1 VLLVAGAVPFV
12 LVRLLPSI
20 GIGLAHDAQLEMAW
34 ATTCLVG
41 AAGAAAISAR
51 RYARLAVVTPLLV
64 LTGLT
69 AYRHAELA
77 RIVFAHLHNV
87 IAIVLWGLL
96 FRARKGARRAMLA
109 PLICAA
115 VGTVLLVAYALSS
128 PQLAACFPHAKS
140 TVTVDLTTDAVGK
153 DKFRIV
159 ASGLKPNTD
168 FTVFLIEKAG
178 APFGAVEYIGDFTT
192 DSYGKAANTFRLIVE
207 EAFAFNNE
215 TQIRK
220 ELNSVGFWFA
230 DPKDDNGCL
239 GAGSPVTQFDG
250 DASAG
255 VQMMNSG
262 VHKLP

>member
-1 VLLVAGAVPFV
+1 MFMFNTSRP
-12 LVRLLPSI
+12 RRRY
-20 GIGLAHDAQLEMAW
+20 
-34 ATTCLVG
+34 LVG
-41 AAGAAAISAR
+41 ATALAASALLGGTAYANAQPAASPTASPTASVAAAPASYNPPAQ
-51 RYARLAVVTPLLV
+51 AKLQLQT
-64 LTGLT
+64 
-69 AYRHAELA
+69 
-77 RIVFAHLHNV
+77 
-87 IAIVLWGLL
+87 
-96 FRARKGARRAMLA
+96 
-109 PLICAA
+109 
-115 VGTVLLVAYALSS
+115 SS

-153 DKFRIV
+153 DKFHIV

-192 DSYGKAANTFRLIVE
+192 DRYGKAANTFRLIVE

-215 TQIRK
+215 TQVRK

-230 DPKDDNGCL
+230 DPKDDDGCL
-239 GAGSPVTQFDG
+239 GAASPVTQFDG

-262 VHKLP
+262 ATLLP

>member
-1 VLLVAGAVPFV
+1 VK
-12 LVRLLPSI
+12 LP
-20 GIGLAHDAQLEMAW
+20 LQ
-34 ATTCLVG
+34 
-41 AAGAAAISAR
+41 
-51 RYARLAVVTPLLV
+51 P
-64 LTGLT
+64 
-69 AYRHAELA
+69 
-77 RIVFAHLHNV
+77 
-87 IAIVLWGLL
+87 
-96 FRARKGARRAMLA
+96 
-109 PLICAA
+109 
-115 VGTVLLVAYALSS
+115 SS

-153 DKFRIV
+153 DKFHLV

-215 TQIRK
+215 TQVRK

-230 DPKDDNGCL
+230 DPKDDDGCL
-239 GAGSPVTQFDG
+239 GAASPVTQFDG

-262 VHKLP
+262 ATLLP

>member
-1 VLLVAGAVPFV
+1 MSMFNTSRPP
-12 LVRLLPSI
+12 RRY
-20 GIGLAHDAQLEMAW
+20 
-34 ATTCLVG
+34 LVG
-41 AAGAAAISAR
+41 APALAASALLGGTAYANAQPAASPAASPAVSPTASVAAAPASNN
-51 RYARLAVVTPLLV
+51 P
-64 LTGLT
+64 
-69 AYRHAELA
+69 
-77 RIVFAHLHNV
+77 
-87 IAIVLWGLL
+87 
-96 FRARKGARRAMLA
+96 A
-109 PLICAA
+109 PVKLQLQ
-115 VGTVLLVAYALSS
+115 TSS

-153 DKFRIV
+153 DKFHLA

-215 TQIRK
+215 TQVRK

-230 DPKDDNGCL
+230 DPKDDDGCL
-239 GAGSPVTQFDG
+239 GAASPVTQFDG

-262 VHKLP
+262 ATLLP

>member
-1 VLLVAGAVPFV
+1 MLTNEPAASGRRAPTKEHRMSMFNTS
-12 LVRLLPSI
+12 RPRRRY
-20 GIGLAHDAQLEMAW
+20 
-34 ATTCLVG
+34 LVG
-41 AAGAAAISAR
+41 ATALAASALLGGTAYANAQPAAA
-51 RYARLAVVTPLLV
+51 P
-64 LTGLT
+64 T
-69 AYRHAELA
+69 ASVAA
-77 RIVFAHLHNV
+77 
-87 IAIVLWGLL
+87 
-96 FRARKGARRAMLA
+96 A
-109 PLICAA
+109 PASNNPAPVKLQLQ
-115 VGTVLLVAYALSS
+115 TSS

-153 DKFRIV
+153 DKFHIV

-192 DSYGKAANTFRLIVE
+192 DSYGKGANTFRLIVE

-215 TQIRK
+215 TQVRK

-230 DPKDDNGCL
+230 DPKDDDGCL
-239 GAGSPVTQFDG
+239 GAASPVTQFDG

-262 VHKLP
+262 ATLLP

>member
-1 VLLVAGAVPFV
+1 MSMFNTSRP
-12 LVRLLPSI
+12 RRRY
-20 GIGLAHDAQLEMAW
+20 
-34 ATTCLVG
+34 LVG
-41 AAGAAAISAR
+41 ATALAASALLGGTAYANAQPAASPTASPTDSVAAAPASNNPPPAR
-51 RYARLAVVTPLLV
+51 VKLPLQ
-64 LTGLT
+64 T
-69 AYRHAELA
+69 
-77 RIVFAHLHNV
+77 
-87 IAIVLWGLL
+87 
-96 FRARKGARRAMLA
+96 
-109 PLICAA
+109 
-115 VGTVLLVAYALSS
+115 SS

-153 DKFRIV
+153 DKFHIV

-192 DSYGKAANTFRLIVE
+192 DRYGKAANTFRLIVE

-215 TQIRK
+215 TQVRK

-230 DPKDDNGCL
+230 DPKDDDGCL
-239 GAGSPVTQFDG
+239 GAASPVTQFDG

-262 VHKLP
+262 ATLLP

>member
-1 VLLVAGAVPFV
+1 MLTNEPAASGRRAPTKVHRMYLFNTSRP
-12 LVRLLPSI
+12 RRRY
-20 GIGLAHDAQLEMAW
+20 
-34 ATTCLVG
+34 LVG
-41 AAGAAAISAR
+41 ATALAASALLGGTAYANAQPAASPTAASVAASVAAAPAS
-51 RYARLAVVTPLLV
+51 YNPPP
-64 LTGLT
+64 
-69 AYRHAELA
+69 
-77 RIVFAHLHNV
+77 
-87 IAIVLWGLL
+87 
-96 FRARKGARRAMLA
+96 A
-109 PLICAA
+109 PVKLQLQ
-115 VGTVLLVAYALSS
+115 TSS

-153 DKFRIV
+153 DKFHIV
-159 ASGLKPNTD
+159 ASGLKPDTD
-168 FTVFLIEKAG
+168 FSVFLIEKAG

-230 DPKDDNGCL
+230 DPKDDDGCL
-239 GAGSPVTQFDG
+239 GAASPVTQFDG

-262 VHKLP
+262 ATLLP